1 MAFIKF
7 QFWLRKIEIKKWAL
21 SWVERARFV
30 RLVARRS
37 ILELEKIIICGKKIV
52 KKTSHASLIFP
63 KIIFFKSFF
72 LYLRT
77 LESPNY
83 SCGRDLQ
90 GLSIFSNFPF
100 SRIFFILPFL
110 EKFKFIFY
118 NFFPF
123 SPSFSH
129 THRFCRQGKHG
140 EKKCEKKKRKIK
152 YFEKWRFL
160 AKMKKKNEFFS
171 KNSLIWLLSRKMS
184 FPLFEVNQP
193 AGDGPGTDYN
203 FSFRFF

>member
-1 MAFIKF
+1 M
-7 QFWLRKIEIKKWAL
+7 
-21 SWVERARFV
+21 
-30 RLVARRS
+30 ARRS
-37 ILELEKIIICGKKIV
+37 ILELKKKLKFAGKNR
-52 KKTSHASLIFP
+52 KKTFHANFS
-63 KIIFFKSFF
+63 KNYFFQAFF
-72 LYLRT
+72 LYFQT
-77 LESPNY
+77 LESPSY

-90 GLSIFSNFPF
+90 GLSVFSNFPF

-160 AKMKKKNEFFS
+160 AEMKKKMNFS
-171 KNSLIWLLSRKMS
+171 LKT
-184 FPLFEVNQP
+184 PLFDCSREK
-193 AGDGPGTDYN
+193 
-203 FSFRFF
+203 